1 MFLYKI
7 KQGDKEVEFYHND
20 NNISKQILKEVKAKI
35 TYTYDFA
42 FEDFIIESDFPIDFD
57 SEFILLKKPIQ
68 KKDSMFNNNSK
79 DSIDFLKNM
88 FNMK

>member
-7 KQGDKEVEFYHND
+7 IQNDKEVEFYHND
-20 NNISKQILKEVKAKI
+20 SNISKQNLKEVKSKI
-35 TYTYDFA
+35 TYTYD

-57 SEFILLKKPIQ
+57 GEFILLKKPIQ